1 MRVAALEDNVA
12 FLERWCEEQQDI
24 LDRSAGPIPYDYE
37 REPEPRNGLR
47 VVDLRDLV
55 EDDDDGDGDG
65 DGETIVAIVDT
76 EHDRLVGQIQERLNR
91 LRRRLAVTVAPPGD
105 TPPAPAPARTR
116 RPNGR
121 AISAKP
127 ASRTA
132 P

>member
-24 LDRSAGPIPYDYE
+24 LDRAAGPIPYDYE

-55 EDDDDGDGDG
+55 EDDDDGDG
-65 DGETIVAIVDT
+65 ETIVAIIDT
-76 EHDRLVGQIQERLNR
+76 GHDRLVGQIQGRLNR

-105 TPPAPAPARTR
+105 TPPAPAPPPTR